1 MTSTETLGKIPK
13 ELFSW
18 INDAMNHIHHHIYR
32 SYLYLNPPSFS
43 YKTEIVI
50 ESRSKVKENLEYVSS
65 SLTSNTKW
73 HVDDKLVMVYD
84 CSIIRI

>member
-1 MTSTETLGKIPK
+1 MTDTEILWKIQK
-13 ELFSW
+13 KLFSW
-18 INDAMNHIHHHIYR
+18 IKEAMNHIHHHIHR

-50 ESRSKVKENLEYVSS
+50 ESKSKVKENLEYVSS

-73 HVDDKLVMVYD
+73 HVDDKLGMVYD
-84 CSIIRI
+84 CFIIRI